1 MDWTTGLMISAAI
14 VVGLKIAL
22 TIRKVRRHN
31 FLARLAAQGAS
42 DALMSVV
49 VLPSLAERIALA
61 ERLVKHYETI
71 HRLTVAAGH
80 DESEAY
86 YRGAHRAVDTYL
98 HHMGKPE
105 NVQ

>member
-1 MDWTTGLMISAAI
+1 MDWTTGLMISAAV

-61 ERLVKHYETI
+61 KRLQKHYETI

-86 YRGAHRAVDTYL
+86 YRGACRSVETYL
-98 HHMGKPE
+98 QHVGKPE

>member
-14 VVGLKIAL
+14 IVGLKIGL
-22 TIRKVRRHN
+22 TLRKASRQRL
-31 FLARLAAQGAS
+31 LARLAAQGAS
-42 DALMSVV
+42 DALMSVM

-61 ERLVKHYETI
+61 ERLAKHYETI

-86 YRGAHRAVDTYL
+86 YRGACRSIETYL
-98 HHMGKPE
+98 QHVGKPE